1 MRNASHTVLQE
12 KALALSRGTEIL
24 IRGKGTQDLF
34 RHSLIFLTLPSLC
47 ITAELHIGGSH
58 YGCGRGI
65 SICIRYLRII
75 EVPIC
80 HSVLRKMAENHVT
93 DIEGLLQIFPTAG
106 LAVHHGISVESPCL
120 ASRPG
125 GVVRI
130 ALNRVLAPHAT
141 IRIHIVHKMPCGVVL
156 AEMVGHGRVG
166 MILSNTV
173 QRVAGKHLR
182 GDSVMFLMTIVFI
195 AVAILSLIASRLLM
209 YHIKKY
215 FDINYLEYILWC
227 TLEIVTIC
235 GLYTGITMSIDLPAG
250 ETILKVFGRSLL
262 YGTIALGVP
271 YLISGMY
278 FAIIDKNNTIRLMSY
293 ENVVTDEPVKPE
305 SQMSKITLFDN
316 SGSLKLSLNP
326 DSLYYIE
333 SDDNYI
339 KVWYTDSKGELKQY
353 MLRCRLKTVEESFK
367 GVGLVRCNRKYIV
380 NINKVATL
388 RKESEGYILD
398 LANEAIQPLPV
409 TKTYTDNVLSYFT
422 EVQPLL
428 DPIEE

>member
-1 MRNASHTVLQE
+1 MFLKDKIPGYLLGKYQ
-12 KALALSRGTEIL
+12 LIGT
-24 IRGKGTQDLF
+24 
-34 RHSLIFLTLPSLC
+34 
-47 ITAELHIGGSH
+47 ITF
-58 YGCGRGI
+58 
-65 SICIRYLRII
+65 
-75 EVPIC
+75 
-80 HSVLRKMAENHVT
+80 SVLFAVVFLNIYIPFSDT
-93 DIEGLLQIFPTAG
+93 AWFGL
-106 LAVHHGISVESPCL
+106 
-120 ASRPG
+120 
-125 GVVRI
+125 
-130 ALNRVLAPHAT
+130 
-141 IRIHIVHKMPCGVVL
+141 
-156 AEMVGHGRVG
+156 
-166 MILSNTV
+166 
-173 QRVAGKHLR
+173 

-428 DPIEE
+428 DPIKE